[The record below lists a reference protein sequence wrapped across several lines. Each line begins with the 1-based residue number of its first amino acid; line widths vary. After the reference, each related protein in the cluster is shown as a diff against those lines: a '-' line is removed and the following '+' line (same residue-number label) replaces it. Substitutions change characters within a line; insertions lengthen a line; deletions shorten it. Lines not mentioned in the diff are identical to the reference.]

1 VVAIGWPSECGRYA
15 AVSPQRS
22 HSVPAS
28 QAMIWM
34 GAASAPSCG
43 LGGVR
48 GRQRSAMSVSAWDG
62 PSRRATHGWSGLG
75 VRSERHVC
83 GCVRCAAE
91 SRRAATARS
100 GIIGLTIRDSS
111 WLPSDGRRNA
121 AGMRPSLRGEAI
133 RMHRCEVRVAATTWL
148 RRVRAF
154 RALGM
159 GVARLAGCD
168 SLARKRPA
176 KRTKA
181 RIPPECS
188 SSSIATGRRERP
200 PRQAA
205 QSSIRCEWV
214 RMWYSRVIQGSK
226 VRMGANGCEW
236 VRMWYSRVLQ
246 GSKVRMGANGCEWV
260 LMGANADLRGSPLL
274 ERRYFGI

>member
-1 VVAIGWPSECGRYA
+1 
-15 AVSPQRS
+15 
-22 HSVPAS
+22 
-28 QAMIWM
+28 M
-34 GAASAPSCG
+34 GAPSAPSCG
-43 LGGVR
+43 VGGVR
-48 GRQRSAMSVSAWDG
+48 GRQRSAISVSSWDG
-62 PSRRATHGWSGLG
+62 RSRRAAHAPTGPG
-75 VRSERHVC
+75 VRSERYVC

-91 SRRAATARS
+91 SRRTAAARS

-111 WLPSDGRRNA
+111 WLPLDGRRNA

-181 RIPPECS
+181 RIQPKCS
-188 SSSIATGRRERP
+188 SPSIATGRRERP

-205 QSSIRCEWV
+205 HSPRPLSGNSG
-214 RMWYSRVIQGSK
+214 WYR
-226 VRMGANGCEW
+226 
-236 VRMWYSRVLQ
+236 
-246 GSKVRMGANGCEWV
+246 
-260 LMGANADLRGSPLL
+260 
-274 ERRYFGI
+274 

>member
-1 VVAIGWPSECGRYA
+1 MVAIGWPSECGRYA

-22 HSVPAS
+22 HSVSAS
-28 QAMIWM
+28 HAVIWM

-48 GRQRSAMSVSAWDG
+48 GRQRIAISPSAWDG
-62 PSRRATHGWSGLG
+62 RLRRATHAWPGLS
-75 VRSERHVC
+75 VRSERVIY
-83 GCVRCAAE
+83 GCVRRAAE

-100 GIIGLTIRDSS
+100 GIIGLTIRDASC
-111 WLPSDGRRNA
+111 LPSDGLRNP
-121 AGMRPSLRGEAI
+121 AGMRPTLRGKAV
-133 RMHRCEVRVAATTWL
+133 RMERCEMRAAATTWL

-176 KRTKA
+176 KQTKA

-188 SSSIATGRRERP
+188 SASIATGRRERP

-205 QSSIRCEWV
+205 SLPC
-214 RMWYSRVIQGSK
+214 
-226 VRMGANGCEW
+226 
-236 VRMWYSRVLQ
+236 
-246 GSKVRMGANGCEWV
+246 
-260 LMGANADLRGSPLL
+260 PT
-274 ERRYFGI
+274 